1 MPIIQGVHLPKCQ
14 SQMHWLRILAHLQ
27 EQDNPDII
35 FPYCEGPLGG
45 ICVQRR
51 PARLILTLLGF
62 DIIIIAGGM
71 V

>member
-1 MPIIQGVHLPKCQ
+1 
-14 SQMHWLRILAHLQ
+14 MHWLRILAHLQ